1 MARRLP
7 KSEGRDPK
15 AERNPKPEGDGKRRE
30 LSVFEIRTFGLLSA
44 FGFRPSDSGGAARD
58 IYAPPSL
65 RDRMLFR
72 LSEELRAGG
81 LHFGFDLDDLRS
93 D

>member
-44 FGFRPSDSGGAARD
+44 FGFGRRGPRH
-58 IYAPPSL
+58 L
-65 RDRMLFR
+65 RT
-72 LSEELRAGG
+72 AITP
-81 LHFGFDLDDLRS
+81 
-93 D
+93 